1 MFFFSYHFLIGQ
13 PICRVLSA
21 LFFQQLKVQFSLVLG
36 FVGVHCADVL
46 LGLYLITAFH
56 GDVFEVG
63 INGEVLAMSDDDDS
77 VGTYQFGHAGNL
89 TIKHSASL
97 GPFGGGDIDAVVG
110 YCDFA
115 GYH

>member
-1 MFFFSYHFLIGQ
+1 M
-13 PICRVLSA
+13 
-21 LFFQQLKVQFSLVLG
+21 QFGLVLG
-36 FVGVHCADVL
+36 LVGVDRSQVL
-46 LGLYLITAFH
+46 FGLHLVAAFH